1 MLRGR
6 DFRIDE
12 TQENI
17 EVFRP
22 FELEMKLDTR
32 MCRISFGMDPDTG
45 GRWAEGLV
53 KAPPK
58 RPARGED
65 NAMRSFRQEA

>member
-32 MCRISFGMDPDTG
+32 MCRISFGTDLILEAEKFQGYIYELKEMTG
-45 GRWAEGLV
+45 I
-53 KAPPK
+53 K
-58 RPARGED
+58 
-65 NAMRSFRQEA
+65 